1 MKISSILAEAGGS
14 IVINKGRSLLTILG
28 VVIGI
33 AAVTAIIGLGE
44 GVDTKVSNEISKLGS
59 TNLTIESRNAP
70 TTEELAKE
78 QAPGHKAPEGAPE
91 TQSSVSPV
99 AEPTLTQTDLDN
111 IISLDSQLV
120 VSASPLVESTAKAE
134 TSIGTLSVSMQ
145 GVSETY
151 NKIRNYEVASGSF
164 FTQQDVKQKTK
175 VVVLGQQVA
184 VNLFGTSDPV
194 GQYVSINNTDYLV
207 TAVLAQIESGQFDN
221 PDATVFAPYS
231 TVIEQNNLS
240 TKFGT
245 IVVGASD
252 ERVVDETKN
261 SIELILLKNHSFASS
276 EEADFTIKSS
286 AELLDSFTS
295 LTDLFRKVLTGAA
308 AISLLVGGIGIMNIM
323 LVSVTERTREIGL
336 RKAVGAKTRHIMMQF
351 LTEAVVLTLL
361 GGIIG
366 VVAGQLLAV
375 GMTTALDLGITPSIT
390 ITTIALTVS
399 ISVSIGIIFGIYP
412 AMRAA
417 KLDPIDALRYE

>member
-44 GVDTKVSNEISKLGS
+44 GVDAKVDNEISQLGS

-70 TTEELAKE
+70 TTEELAKK
-78 QAPGHKAPEGAPE
+78 QAPGHRPPEGAPE
-91 TQSSVSPV
+91 RQGSVSPI
-99 AEPTLTQTDLDN
+99 AEPTLTQVDLDN
-111 IISLDSQLV
+111 ILNSNNQLV
-120 VSASPLVESTAKAE
+120 ANASPVVESTAKAE
-134 TSIGTLSVSMQ
+134 TSLGTLSVTMQ

-151 NKIRNYEVASGSF
+151 NKIRNYEQSSGLF
-164 FTQQDVKQKTK
+164 FTQQDVNQKTK
-175 VVVLGQQVA
+175 VVVLGKQVA
-184 VNLFGTSDPV
+184 DSLFGESDPV
-194 GQYVSINNTDYLV
+194 GQKVSINNTDYSV
-207 TAVLAQIESGQFDN
+207 AAVLTQIESSQFDN
-221 PDATVFAPYS
+221 PNAAVFAPYS

-245 IVVGASD
+245 IVVGASN
-252 ERVVDETKN
+252 ERAVDEAKK
-261 SIELILLKNHSFASS
+261 SIESLLLKNHSYTNS

-286 AELLDSFTS
+286 AELLGSFTS
-295 LTDLFRKVLTGAA
+295 LTDLFQKVLTGAA

-351 LTEAVVLTLL
+351 LTEAVALTLL
-361 GGIIG
+361 GGMFG
-366 VVAGQLLAV
+366 VVLGQLMAT
-375 GMTTALDLGITPSIT
+375 GMTKALDLGITPSIT
-390 ITTIALTVS
+390 ITTITLAVS
-399 ISVSIGIIFGIYP
+399 ISASIGIIFGIYP